1 MYQPAISVEVRKYT
15 SRMGERVD
23 RFKENAAKPGFLNSG
38 HDLRAFW
45 SGVSHENDPEHP
57 EDKDWAASEPDP
69 NSP

>member
-1 MYQPAISVEVRKYT
+1 
-15 SRMGERVD
+15 MGERVD